1 MTMKPESSRCH
12 GDEAATASGR
22 RQRHARTDRMYVV
35 FLVSRLSLSSS
46 VTETLEH
53 TSGVAKN
60 YV

>member
-35 FLVSRLSLSSS
+35 FRLSLSSS